1 MGKLLTE
8 FIGTF
13 FLVATIGFTVIA
25 PAPATWRRWRL
36 ARR

>member
-1 MGKLLTE
+1 MGKFLTE

-25 PAPATWRRWRL
+25 PGAGIWRRWRL
-36 ARR
+36 APR